1 MSIKRSKSQFEDKK
15 WLNDIEKLNFNQ
27 KSKLINFSIFSITFD
42 IVSIDFEL
50 FDEIRIQFN
59 RFGRDDS
66 ISFREFGS
74 KILTEWRLKSDSRRN
89 IILSQFNRLSL
100 LTSNFNGML
109 PYRVM

>member
-50 FDEIRIQFN
+50 LMKSGSDLIDLVAMIR
-59 RFGRDDS
+59 
-66 ISFREFGS
+66 
-74 KILTEWRLKSDSRRN
+74 
-89 IILSQFNRLSL
+89 
-100 LTSNFNGML
+100 
-109 PYRVM
+109 